1 MTKTTKRIALTLILC
16 TLLSPIVARAN
27 ILSLGNQSGYVTL
40 SDSGIISSRSELT
53 AFRHDGR
60 KAPPG
65 HDLGSVTFST
75 GALLTGTISG
85 GGTFS
90 SAGSSYIATG
100 FGKYG
105 VPNGTIFSGSF
116 VDPINWAFVG
126 TSGKYDVFYLSG
138 TVSGTLYNGRS
149 ESGTVVQDIY
159 VLQNGRRQT
168 RGRIH
173 AGYGTFGISDGV
185 PEPGTTLLFGAGL
198 TVLVSSHRLARR
210 GRQPDRR
217 S

>member
-1 MTKTTKRIALTLILC
+1 MLRKANPISVILILYV
-16 TLLSPIVARAN
+16 LLSPIAARAN

-53 AFRHDGR
+53 AYRHDGR

-90 SAGSSYIATG
+90 STGSSYIATG

-105 VPNGTIFSGSF
+105 VPSGTIFSGSF
-116 VDPINWAFVG
+116 VNPIIWTFTG
-126 TSGKYDVFYLSG
+126 TSGNYDVFYLSG
-138 TVSGTLYNGRS
+138 TVSGMLYNGRS

-168 RGRIH
+168 RGHIH

-185 PEPGTTLLFGAGL
+185 PEPGTTLLFGTGL
-198 TVLVSSHRLARR
+198 TVLVSIYRLARR
-210 GRQPDRR
+210 GRQPAHR